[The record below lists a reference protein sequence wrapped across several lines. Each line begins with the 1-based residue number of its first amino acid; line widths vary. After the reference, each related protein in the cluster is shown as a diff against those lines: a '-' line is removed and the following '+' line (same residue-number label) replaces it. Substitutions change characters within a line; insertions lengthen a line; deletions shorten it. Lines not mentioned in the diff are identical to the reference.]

1 MNKHEEDLQ
10 KNIEAGEKPTG
21 DDMDILAYREV
32 FSRLQKEPDF
42 YLPADFA
49 DVMVSRIVKKKKQDA
64 SRDFLWFGAG
74 VFLLLIGFVTAAL
87 ISGFK
92 PDLGFLKNM
101 SSYLG
106 LFVFGVLFILLLNFL
121 EKRIVPHKNP
131 FSETNKVG

>member
-49 DVMVSRIVKKKKQDA
+49 DVMVTRIIEKKKLDTSKDL
-64 SRDFLWFGAG
+64 LWLGAG
-74 VFLLLIGFVTAAL
+74 VFLLLIAFATTAVM
-87 ISGFK
+87 SGFK

-106 LFVFGVLFILLLNFL
+106 LFVFGVLFILILNFL
-121 EKRIVPHKNP
+121 EKRIVPRKNP
-131 FSETNKVG
+131 FSETNNVG